1 MTRLDHLV
9 EQHVQAY
16 EARLRHIDE
25 LLERADRGAGALAGE
40 SPERQ
45 ELEALRRRRERLA
58 ALVAS
63 YRRRARE
70 GTEREALEHLG
81 PMIVWEEVA
90 RRLEALVER
99 LGGEAG
105 RREA

>member
-25 LLERADRGAGALAGE
+25 LLERAERGAGALAGGALQ
-40 SPERQ
+40 RQ
-45 ELEALRRRRERLA
+45 ELEELRRERERLA

-70 GTEREALEHLG
+70 GTERESLEHLG